1 MGITELAKTPGY
13 IYGAGY
19 CMGLFLYIHF
29 RKKRFGMAVTFLFMM
44 LAVLVIEGWMYLTR
58 DIKTIYFMPCVCV
71 TICILLI
78 FQYLICKGSLRE
90 TAYYMLM
97 AFLIGEFG
105 ASLEWQL
112 YYFAVQNLGI
122 RTNIGNSCI
131 FLITVLFAVYV
142 FFYLIEKHLAG
153 KHVERN
159 IRWRDTGSA
168 FVIVATVFCLSNVS
182 YVYENTPFSSSFTS
196 EFFIIRTLVDLG
208 GVCILY
214 AYYTQM
220 QEMSMQI
227 EIETLQNL
235 LQMQY
240 QNYKVSEDSVAMV
253 NQKYH
258 DLKHQIAFLKT
269 EITQEEKLSYLN
281 QMEQEIKSYEA
292 QNKTGNNVLDTILTA
307 KSFQCQKLG
316 IKMICVADGSLLSF
330 MHPMDINALFGNA
343 LENAMECVTKI
354 KEEEQRLI
362 QVSVAR
368 QKDFLTICI
377 ANTCKEQMKFRQG
390 LPVTNKKDKH
400 YHGFGVKSIQSIA
413 NKYNGSMTVHLEHDW
428 FELRVLIPLEEK
440 R

>member
-44 LAVLVIEGWMYLTR
+44 LAVLVIEGWMYVTR

-71 TICILLI
+71 TISILLI

-90 TAYYMLM
+90 AVYYMLM
-97 AFLIGEFG
+97 AFLVGEFE

-112 YYFAVQNLGI
+112 YYFAVQNWEI
-122 RTNIGNSCI
+122 RANIRNSCI
-131 FLITVLFAVYV
+131 FLIPILLVVYV
-142 FFYLIEKHLAG
+142 FFYLIEKHLEG
-153 KHVERN
+153 KHMERN

-168 FVIVATVFCLSNVS
+168 FVIVTAVFCLSNVS

-196 EFFIIRTLVDLG
+196 EIFIIRTMVDLG

-214 AYYTQM
+214 TYYTRM
-220 QEMSMQI
+220 QEMGMQI

-269 EITQEEKLSYLN
+269 EIIQEEKLSYLN

-343 LENAMECVTKI
+343 LENAMECVKKI

-362 QVSVAR
+362 QVSVVR
-368 QKDFLTICI
+368 KRDFLTICI

-390 LPVTNKKDKH
+390 LPVTNKKDKR